1 VNRYFSSIQAK
12 LDIRSVSFV
21 VHSRKPERNHF
32 SCPASH
38 EERHLGCGELGFSAM
53 ELLIIVLLISIVAAI
68 SVPSVTSIT
77 RNLRMV
83 GDGRALASEINL
95 ARMRAAADFTHARVY
110 MDLNAN
116 TFHMEEWNKSSAC
129 WKTDGDS
136 GPCTQT
142 TSPVNSLSQGDS
154 FGFGSL
160 TTGPTT
166 ATTSTA
172 QPLACTVGVAG
183 AAAGANLSNT
193 ACIEID
199 SRGYPVDS
207 SDNIVATDA
216 VYLTNNQNL
225 YTAIA
230 VTVSGK
236 PTIYSYTGSGWVAF

>member
-1 VNRYFSSIQAK
+1 MNRHCSSIQAK
-12 LDIRSVSFV
+12 PDIFSVST
-21 VHSRKPERNHF
+21 HSRKLERNDF
-32 SCPASH
+32 SCPAGHS
-38 EERHLGCGELGFSAM
+38 ERHLGCGELGFSAM

-68 SVPSVTSIT
+68 SIPSVTSIT

-83 GDGRALASEINL
+83 GDGRALASEMNL

-110 MDLNAN
+110 MDLAAN
-116 TFHMEEWNKSSAC
+116 TFHMEEWNKANAC

-160 TTGPTT
+160 TTGPTA

-172 QPLACTVGVAG
+172 QAPACTVGVAG
-183 AAAGANLSNT
+183 AAAGATLSNT

-207 SDNIVATDA
+207 SDNTVANDA
-216 VYLTNNQNL
+216 VYLANNQNL

-230 VTVSGK
+230 VTVSGR
-236 PTIYSYTGSGWVAF
+236 PTIYTYTGSGWVAF